1 MTKRKMTALVAMMLA
16 VVLLLCACG
25 GKSGNDNTAS
35 KKEDGEY
42 LNLWITTL
50 GEEAEVIEQVTEE
63 KWNVEH
69 PDAKVKV
76 TVVPGNSDDFYQKL
90 ATAFATD
97 TGPDMFCISN
107 AEILKYVE
115 TGVAYDVTS
124 YLEPNRADYM
134 DGALEALTFD
144 GKIMAFPGNMDIMA
158 LYCSKETFEDAGI
171 GYPETWQ
178 ELIDATNA
186 LANEDRYGII
196 LQTDLQSGY
205 QVFEFYPFL
214 WMNGSAVLNEDG
226 TQAVINSEGTA
237 AAFSF
242 YRDIFAAPG
251 TCKKVE
257 NSNTDITPF
266 ATGRTAMQI
275 CGSWAVSWLQENHP
289 DMEYVVVPYPV
300 AEKGMTSSSII
311 GGWQYMV
318 SSNSAN
324 PEVAAQYLNWL
335 LNEDVEIPTEMA
347 TKGAKVSP
355 RLSVLENGK
364 DFYSQYPF
372 DLFVNDI
379 LPTAHREPIYPSSIV
394 KAVGD
399 ALQEAIYTDKPIET
413 ILSEAQTK
421 CDSLLN

>member
-1 MTKRKMTALVAMMLA
+1 MNRRLAALLALMLVCA
-16 VVLLLCACG
+16 LLLGACG
-25 GKSGNDNTAS
+25 GEGGSTGG
-35 KKEDGEY
+35 KKENGEY

-50 GEEAEVIEQVTEE
+50 GEEAEVIKKVTEE
-63 KWNVEH
+63 QWNVEH

-90 ATAFATD
+90 TTAFATQ

-134 DGALEALTFD
+134 EGALEALTFD
-144 GKIMAFPGNMDIMA
+144 GKIMAFPGNMDVMA
-158 LYCSKETFEDAGI
+158 LYCSVEAFKEAGLD
-171 GYPETWQ
+171 YPETWE
-178 ELIDATNA
+178 ELIAATNA

-214 WMNGSAVLNEDG
+214 WMNGGAVLNEDG
-226 TQAVINSEGTA
+226 TQVVINSEGA
-237 AAFSF
+237 AKAFSF
-242 YRDIFAAPG
+242 YKDIFAAPG

-275 CGSWAVSWLQENHP
+275 CGSWAVSWLRENYP
-289 DMEYVVVPYPV
+289 EMEYAVVSYPV
-300 AEKGMTSSSII
+300 PEAGMTSSSII

-318 SSNSAN
+318 SANSAR
-324 PEVAAQYLNWL
+324 PEQAAEYLNWL
-335 LNEDVEIPTEMA
+335 LNSDVQIPTDMA

-379 LPTAHREPIYPSSIV
+379 LPTAQREPIYASNIV

-399 ALQEAIYTDKPIET
+399 ALQEAIYTDKPIEQ
-413 ILSEAQTK
+413 ILTDVQTK
-421 CDSLLN
+421 CESLLK

>member
-1 MTKRKMTALVAMMLA
+1 MNRRIAALIA
-16 VVLLLCACG
+16 LLLAFALLLGACG
-25 GKSGNDNTAS
+25 SDKGSTGS
-35 KKEDGEY
+35 KKDDGEY

-50 GEEAEVIEQVTEE
+50 GEEAEVIKKVTEE
-63 KWNVEH
+63 QWNVEH

-90 ATAFATD
+90 TTAFATQ

-134 DGALEALTFD
+134 EGALESLTFD
-144 GKIMAFPGNMDIMA
+144 GKIMAFPGNMDVMA
-158 LYCSKETFEDAGI
+158 LYCSVEAFKEAGI
-171 GYPETWQ
+171 DYPETWE
-178 ELIDATNA
+178 ELIEATNL
-186 LANEDRYGII
+186 LANDERYGII

-214 WMNGSAVLNEDG
+214 WMNGGAVLNEDG
-226 TQAVINSEGTA
+226 TQTVINSEGTA
-237 AAFSF
+237 KAFSF
-242 YRDIFAAPG
+242 YKEIFAAPG

-275 CGSWAVSWLQENHP
+275 CGSWAVSWLQENYP
-289 DMEYVVVPYPV
+289 EMEYAVVPYPV
-300 AEKGMTSSSII
+300 PESGMTSSSVI

-318 SSNSAN
+318 SANAAN
-324 PEVAAQYLNWL
+324 PETAAQYLNWL
-335 LNEDVEIPTEMA
+335 LNEDVAIPTEMA
-347 TKGAKVSP
+347 TKAAKISP
-355 RLSVLENGK
+355 RLSVLEAGN

-372 DLFVNDI
+372 DLFVDEI
-379 LPTAHREPIYPSSIV
+379 LPNAQREPIYSASIV

-399 ALQEAIYTDKPIET
+399 ALQEAIYTEKPIEQ
-413 ILSEAQTK
+413 ILTDVQAK
-421 CDSLLN
+421 CDNLLK

>member
-1 MTKRKMTALVAMMLA
+1 MSRKLLKAAGILLA
-16 VVLLLCACG
+16 ISLLLCACG
-25 GKSGNDNTAS
+25 GKKTDGGN
-35 KKEDGEY
+35 KKGDGEY

-50 GEEAEVIEQVTEE
+50 GEEAEVIRRVTEE
-63 KWNVEH
+63 QWNAEH

-90 ATAFATD
+90 ATAFATQ

-115 TGVAYDVTS
+115 AGVAYDVTS
-124 YLEPNRADYM
+124 YLEPNRSDYM
-134 DGALEALTFD
+134 EGALEALTFD

-158 LYCSKETFEDAGI
+158 LYCSKDAFSDAGLD
-171 GYPETWQ
+171 YPETWQ
-178 ELIDATNA
+178 QLIDATNA
-186 LANEDRYGII
+186 LANADRYGII

-214 WMNGSAVLNEDG
+214 WMNGGAVLNEDG
-226 TQAVINSEGTA
+226 TKSTIDSDA
-237 AAFSF
+237 AARAFSF
-242 YRDIFAAPG
+242 YKDIFAAPG

-275 CGSWAVSWLQENHP
+275 CGSWAVSWLQENYP
-289 DMEYVVVPYPV
+289 DMEYAVVPYPV
-300 AEKGMTSSSII
+300 PEAGMTSSSII

-318 SSNSAN
+318 SAN
-324 PEVAAQYLNWL
+324 GSKPQQAAEYLNWL
-335 LNEDVEIPTEMA
+335 LNSDVQIPTEMA

-355 RLSVLENGK
+355 RLSVLESGK

-379 LPTAHREPIYPSSIV
+379 LPTAHREPIYPSGVV

-399 ALQEAIYTDKPIET
+399 SLQEAIYTDKEIGQ
-413 ILSEAQTK
+413 ILSDVQAK
-421 CDSLLN
+421 CDSLLE

>member
-1 MTKRKMTALVAMMLA
+1 MSRKLTVLTALMMIFA
-16 VVLLLCACG
+16 LLLGACG
-25 GKSGNDNTAS
+25 GDSGSTGGKKDN
-35 KKEDGEY
+35 GEY

-50 GEEAEVIEQVTEE
+50 GEEAEVIKQVTEE
-63 KWNVEH
+63 QWNVQH

-90 ATAFATD
+90 TTAFATQ

-134 DGALEALTFD
+134 EGALEALTFD
-144 GKIMAFPGNMDIMA
+144 GKIMAFPGNMDVMA
-158 LYCSKETFEDAGI
+158 LYCSVEAFTEAGI
-171 GYPETWQ
+171 DYPETWQ
-178 ELIDATNA
+178 ELVDATNA

-214 WMNGSAVLNEDG
+214 WMNGGAVLNEDG
-226 TQAVINSEGTA
+226 TQSVINSEGA
-237 AAFSF
+237 AKAFSF
-242 YRDIFAAPG
+242 YKEIFAAPG

-275 CGSWAVSWLQENHP
+275 CGSWAVSWLSENYP

-300 AEKGMTSSSII
+300 PEAGMTSSSII

-318 SSNSAN
+318 SANSSN
-324 PEVAAQYLNWL
+324 PEQAAGYLNWL
-335 LNEDVEIPTEMA
+335 LNEDAQIPAEMA
-347 TKGAKVSP
+347 TKGAKISP
-355 RLSVLENGK
+355 RLSVLEAGK

-372 DLFVNDI
+372 DMFVNEI
-379 LPTAHREPIYPSSIV
+379 LPDAQREPIYSSSIV

-399 ALQEAIYTDKPIET
+399 ALQEAIYTEKPIEQ
-413 ILSEAQTK
+413 ILADVQSK
-421 CDSLLN
+421 CDSLLK

>member
-1 MTKRKMTALVAMMLA
+1 MNRRLAALLALMLVCA
-16 VVLLLCACG
+16 LLLGACG
-25 GKSGNDNTAS
+25 GEGGSTGG
-35 KKEDGEY
+35 KKENGEY

-50 GEEAEVIEQVTEE
+50 GEEAEVIKKVTEE
-63 KWNVEH
+63 QWNVEH
-69 PDAKVKV
+69 PDVKVKV

-90 ATAFATD
+90 TTAFATQ

-134 DGALEALTFD
+134 EGALEALTFD
-144 GKIMAFPGNMDIMA
+144 GKIMAFPGNMDVMA
-158 LYCSKETFEDAGI
+158 LYCSVEAFKEAGLD
-171 GYPETWQ
+171 YPETWE
-178 ELIDATNA
+178 ELIAATNA

-214 WMNGSAVLNEDG
+214 WMNGGAVLNEDG
-226 TQAVINSEGTA
+226 TQVVINSEGA
-237 AAFSF
+237 VKAFSF
-242 YRDIFAAPG
+242 YKDIFAAPG

-275 CGSWAVSWLQENHP
+275 CGSWAVSWLRENYP
-289 DMEYVVVPYPV
+289 EMEYAVVPYPV
-300 AEKGMTSSSII
+300 PEAGMTSSSII

-318 SSNSAN
+318 SANSAR
-324 PEVAAQYLNWL
+324 PEQAAEYLNWL
-335 LNEDVEIPTEMA
+335 LNSDVQIPTDMA

-379 LPTAHREPIYPSSIV
+379 LPTAQREPIYASNIV

-399 ALQEAIYTDKPIET
+399 ALQEAIYTDKPIEQ
-413 ILSEAQTK
+413 ILTDVQTK
-421 CDSLLN
+421 CESLLK

>member
-1 MTKRKMTALVAMMLA
+1 MNRRIAALIA
-16 VVLLLCACG
+16 LLLAFTLLLGACG
-25 GKSGNDNTAS
+25 SDKGSTGS
-35 KKEDGEY
+35 KKDDGEY

-50 GEEAEVIEQVTEE
+50 GEEAEVIKKVTEE
-63 KWNVEH
+63 QWNVEH

-90 ATAFATD
+90 TTAFATQ

-134 DGALEALTFD
+134 EGALESLTFD
-144 GKIMAFPGNMDIMA
+144 GKIMAFPGNMDVMA
-158 LYCSKETFEDAGI
+158 LYCSVEAFKEAGI
-171 GYPETWQ
+171 DYPETWE
-178 ELIDATNA
+178 ELIEATNL
-186 LANEDRYGII
+186 LANDERYGII

-214 WMNGSAVLNEDG
+214 WMNGGAVLNEDG
-226 TQAVINSEGTA
+226 TQTAINSEGTA
-237 AAFSF
+237 KAFSF
-242 YRDIFAAPG
+242 YKEIFAAPG

-275 CGSWAVSWLQENHP
+275 CGSWAVSWLQENYP
-289 DMEYVVVPYPV
+289 EMEYAVVPYPV
-300 AEKGMTSSSII
+300 PESGMTSSSVI

-318 SSNSAN
+318 SANSAN
-324 PEVAAQYLNWL
+324 PETAAQYLNWL
-335 LNEDVEIPTEMA
+335 LNSDVQIPTDMA

-379 LPTAHREPIYPSSIV
+379 LPNAQREPIYSSSIV

-399 ALQEAIYTDKPIET
+399 ALQEAIYTEKPIEQ
-413 ILSEAQTK
+413 ILADVQAK
-421 CDSLLN
+421 CDSLLK

>member
-1 MTKRKMTALVAMMLA
+1 MRRKLTAIIAVALICALM
-16 VVLLLCACG
+16 LCACG
-25 GKSGNDNTAS
+25 GKSESAGS
-35 KKEDGEY
+35 KKESGEY

-50 GEEAEVIEQVTEE
+50 GEEAEVIKQVTEE
-63 KWNVEH
+63 KWNAEH

-90 ATAFATD
+90 TTAFATQ

-134 DGALEALTFD
+134 EGALEALTFD
-144 GKIMAFPGNMDIMA
+144 GKIMAFPGNMDVMA
-158 LYCSKETFEDAGI
+158 LYCSKEAFETANLD
-171 GYPETWQ
+171 YPETWQ

-186 LANEDRYGII
+186 LATEDSYGII

-214 WMNGSAVLNEDG
+214 WMNGGAVLNEDG
-226 TQAVINSEGTA
+226 TQAVINSEGA
-237 AAFSF
+237 VESFSF
-242 YRDIFAAPG
+242 YKEIFAAPG

-300 AEKGMTSSSII
+300 PESGMTSSSII

-318 SSNSAN
+318 SASSKN
-324 PEVAAQYLNWL
+324 PEQAAQYLNWL
-335 LNEDVEIPTEMA
+335 LNSDVEIPTEMA
-347 TKGAKVSP
+347 TKAAKVSP

-379 LPTAHREPIYPSSIV
+379 LPTAQREPIYASNIV

-399 ALQEAIYTDKPIET
+399 ALQEAIYTEKPIEQ
-413 ILSEAQTK
+413 ILSDLQTK
-421 CDSLLN
+421 CDSLLK